1 MKRPL
6 AIDRKKQP
14 ALEKIQVQAAFLLP
28 VLFQTS
34 FIACRHSASDA
45 NSCSVSVRNM
55 GSR

>member
-6 AIDRKKQP
+6 AIDRQKQP

-34 FIACRHSASDA
+34 FIACRHSASGA
-45 NSCSVSVRNM
+45 NSCSVSVRNI